1 MNTVCPPNRV
11 RRIVSW
17 LLLLSLAALLSG
29 CDGCR
34 REAREKYFN
43 SLEKVGLE
51 KRELL
56 VKRVNKAKGSQE
68 DAQEQFEDALEQFQ
82 SLVAYDG
89 GDLEKMYNKL
99 KGEYDASEVRA
110 EEVRERIRKVENV
123 AQALFDEWQEEIQQ
137 FDNASYR
144 RDSEVKLRETQQR
157 YSELVKTM
165 KKAST
170 SMDPVLIKLRDQV
183 LFLKHNL
190 NAKAL
195 GSLDNEAAVLETDI
209 TRLIGDMQTSIAEAE
224 AFISEM
230 TAEPEGSSES

>member
-1 MNTVCPPNRV
+1 MNTLGPAHRV
-11 RRIVSW
+11 RRVVSW
-17 LLLLSLAALLSG
+17 LLLISLVALLSG
-29 CDGCR
+29 CEGCR

-99 KGEYDASEVRA
+99 KGEYDASEARA
-110 EEVRERIRKVENV
+110 EEVRDRIRKVENV
-123 AQALFDEWQEEIQQ
+123 ALALFDEWQQEIQQ
-137 FDNASYR
+137 FDNAAYR
-144 RDSEVKLRETQQR
+144 RDSEVKLRETKQR
-157 YSELVKTM
+157 YSELLKTM

-195 GSLDNEAAVLETDI
+195 GSLDSEAAVLETDI
-209 TRLIGDMQTSIAEAE
+209 ARLIGDMQTSIAEAE

-230 TAEPEGSSES
+230 TESPEGSES